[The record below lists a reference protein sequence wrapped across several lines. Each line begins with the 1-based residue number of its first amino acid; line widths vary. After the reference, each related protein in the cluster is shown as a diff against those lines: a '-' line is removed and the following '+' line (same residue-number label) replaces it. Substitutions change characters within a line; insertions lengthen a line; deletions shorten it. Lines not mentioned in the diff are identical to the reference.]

1 MSANPWQRRF
11 NTSLALLCLMLALC
25 LAWVWLQAPQV
36 PETPPQSAS
45 TAARSSL
52 RPWQWFATSTVNQSQ
67 VEGEVLEDAA
77 LDAKLLGVVYTV
89 DKATAT
95 LRVGGRAEK
104 VYRVGDEIER
114 GLQIASIEPY
124 RVVVVQDGK
133 REQISMVRVG
143 QSKLGSTAATTSA
156 ESLPPGFSLGE
167 VFTAVPVSVDGENSG
182 LKLDSLSDEIQQLV
196 ELREGDVIVRV
207 GNHGIQDLLQNPAQW
222 MQYSTNGAVP
232 VTILRDGQESVIQV
246 NGPAMALRLLPAL
259 GSGN

>member
-1 MSANPWQRRF
+1 MNASLWQSRF
-11 NTSLALLCLMLALC
+11 NASLALLCIMLALW
-25 LAWVWLQAPQV
+25 LAWVWLQAPQAPEAPAQSV
-36 PETPPQSAS
+36 PA
-45 TAARSSL
+45 AARSSL
-52 RPWQWFATSTVNQSQ
+52 RPWQWFATSTVNQSP

-77 LDAKLLGVVYTV
+77 LDAKLLGVVYSV

-95 LRVGGRAEK
+95 LRVGGGAEK
-104 VYRVGDEIER
+104 VYRVGDEIR
-114 GLQIASIEPY
+114 GGLQIAAIEPY
-124 RVVVVQDGK
+124 RVVVVQNGK
-133 REQISMVRVG
+133 RAQISMARVG
-143 QSKLGSTAATTSA
+143 LSQLGNTAATTPA

-182 LKLDSLSDEIQQLV
+182 LKLDSLSDEIQQLA

-232 VTILRDGQESVIQV
+232 VTILRDGQQSVIQV